1 MDDNTKK
8 PRVLFV
14 EDDLG
19 LAALFQIRMEAEGFA
34 VTLCNDGESALQTAR
49 NLKPDLILLDLM
61 MPKLDG
67 FAALDLFRHTLET
80 EASKIVIMSALSQK
94 EDIDKAM
101 ALGADDYIVK
111 SQVII
116 DEVMDRLRK
125 LLGLPPSTLSEAANA
140 GRVA

>member
-8 PRVLFV
+8 LKILFV

-49 NLKPDLILLDLM
+49 GLKPDLILLDLM

-80 EASKIVIMSALSQK
+80 EAAKIVIMSALSQK
-94 EDIDKAM
+94 EDIDHAM
-101 ALGADDYIVK
+101 SLGADDYIIK
-111 SQVII
+111 SQVVV
-116 DEVMDRLRK
+116 DDVMDRLRK
-125 LLGLPPSTLSEAANA
+125 LLGLPASTLSDASAA
-140 GRVA
+140 GQV